1 MTRDYYEVL
10 GVDKSAS
17 LSEVRKQYKKLAF
30 EYHPDRNPGDDS
42 ALEKFKEI
50 NEAYQILSDESKR
63 AQYDSF
69 GHIGNGNTFSG
80 SGFGSNINDL
90 FGNLFDEVFNGGFGS
105 DGRQKGNNLQ
115 YELQIGFEEAAFGV
129 QKEIEISKNI
139 ICTQCNGRGASP
151 RGEDRCKVC
160 RGSGSVDY
168 ANGLFSVR
176 RTCGQCKGRGYIITE
191 YCDECSGDGLLIT
204 QNKVKVNVPQGI
216 SNESRLRI
224 RNEGEHGINGGP
236 NGDLFVIILVEKHP
250 IFKREGSDIY
260 CEVPINFVQ
269 AMLGDK
275 ITIPTLLGKDNL
287 KIPAGTSHGQ
297 LFRLKGKGV
306 VDLQTDRLGD
316 LIVII
321 SVEIPKK
328 VTSKQKKLL
337 EEFAKDITPEQFKN
351 VNSFKENLERIIS
364 KN

>member
-1 MTRDYYEVL
+1 VN
-10 GVDKSAS
+10 GV
-17 LSEVRKQYKKLAF
+17 
-30 EYHPDRNPGDDS
+30 
-42 ALEKFKEI
+42 
-50 NEAYQILSDESKR
+50 
-63 AQYDSF
+63 
-69 GHIGNGNTFSG
+69 
-80 SGFGSNINDL
+80 
-90 FGNLFDEVFNGGFGS
+90 
-105 DGRQKGNNLQ
+105 
-115 YELQIGFEEAAFGV
+115 
-129 QKEIEISKNI
+129 
-139 ICTQCNGRGASP
+139 CN
-151 RGEDRCKVC
+151 
-160 RGSGSVDY
+160 
-168 ANGLFSVR
+168 
-176 RTCGQCKGRGYIITE
+176 IITE

>member
-10 GVDKSAS
+10 GIDRSAS
-17 LSEVRKQYKKLAF
+17 SGEVRKQYKRLAF
-30 EYHPDRNPGDDS
+30 EFHPDRNPGDAS

-50 NEAYQILSDESKR
+50 NEAYQILSDENKR

-69 GHIGNGNTFSG
+69 GHIGSD
-80 SGFGSNINDL
+80 FGSNINDL

-105 DGRQKGNNLQ
+105 DGRQKGSNLQ
-115 YELQIGFEEAAFGV
+115 YELKIGFEEAAFGV
-129 QKEIEISKNI
+129 QKEIEISKNV
-139 ICTQCNGRGASP
+139 ICSHCSGRGASP
-151 RGEDRCKVC
+151 RGEDRCKAC

-168 ANGLFSVR
+168 TNGLFSVR
-176 RTCGQCKGRGYIITE
+176 RTCGQCKGRGYVITE
-191 YCDECSGDGLLIT
+191 YCDECSGNGVLKT
-204 QNKVKVNVPQGI
+204 QNKVKVNVPAGI
-216 SNESRLRI
+216 SSESRLRI
-224 RNEGEHGINGGP
+224 RNEGGHGINGGP
-236 NGDLFVIILVEKHP
+236 NGDLFVVILVEEHP
-250 IFKREGSDIY
+250 IFIREGNDIC
-260 CEVPINFVQ
+260 CEVPINFIQ

-287 KIPAGTSHGQ
+287 KIPPGTLHGQ

-306 VDLQTDRLGD
+306 VDLQTNRIGD
-316 LIVII
+316 LVVVI

-337 EEFAKDITPEQFKN
+337 EEFAKDTIPEQFKN
-351 VNSFKENLERIIS
+351 VNSFKENLERHIS